1 MFVPCYLNLLFQITS
16 QVQIRKIFT
25 YTGCITIKRVNYVL
39 FYKME
44 FFICPLKISTESKD
58 NAIDTL
64 APVTVEHTLTPFQHV
79 NGQKAA

>member
-1 MFVPCYLNLLFQITS
+1 
-16 QVQIRKIFT
+16 
-25 YTGCITIKRVNYVL
+25 
-39 FYKME
+39 ME

-64 APVTVEHTLTPFQHV
+64 APVTVEHTLITPFQHV